1 MNSKTYSLISGIIF
15 LIVGIVH
22 LLRVLNDWPLSIS
35 DFSVPMWA
43 SWVGVVVAGYLAYY
57 GLKKR

>member
-43 SWVGVVVAGYLAYY
+43 SWVGVVVAGYLAYS